1 MANLS
6 FCNNFQIRKP
16 CQKEEGIFNVISS
29 LSRTHIAAN
38 LCRKRVRQVQSKLLI
53 QCQMKGSDWNVWF
66 FHERFATYDMR
77 AKLMSSCQY
86 TCYRVSQKMSLSE
99 FFVTTTS
106 AAWFQCFIKC
116 FCDQY
121 SYSYQ
126 NTRITEAFCSPCCP
140 KMSQICTFQS
150 PSLAKKDQCT
160 HTSWVLLFDQIY
172 YAEIDDFSTLDIFT
186 ALF

>member
-1 MANLS
+1 MW
-6 FCNNFQIRKP
+6 

-29 LSRTHIAAN
+29 LSRTHIAASF
-38 LCRKRVRQVQSKLLI
+38 CRNRVRQVQSKLLI

-106 AAWFQCFIKC
+106 AAWFRCFIKC

-160 HTSWVLLFDQIY
+160 HISWVLLFDQIY